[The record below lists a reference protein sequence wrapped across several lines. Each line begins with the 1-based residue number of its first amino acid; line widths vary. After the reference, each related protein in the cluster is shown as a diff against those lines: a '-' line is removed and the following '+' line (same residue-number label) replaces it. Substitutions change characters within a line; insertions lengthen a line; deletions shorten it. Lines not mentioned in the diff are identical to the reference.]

1 MDSLKIFPDDLSVAD
16 EIKLQ
21 KLDATQAIRMK
32 LAAVNYRDIKK
43 VLLIQPLQIPVDE
56 IDIRIAK
63 NKRYYTYPPYA
74 LGILNTAIKTHDF
87 KSDVLD
93 LNIQVFS
100 EIHRSENVLHETLE
114 TLWRKELVGKL
125 EEFRPDVVGVGCT
138 FTMNHKS
145 MVDIFDMVKDFD
157 ENIITIAGGVHVT
170 NATEI
175 VLKDCLSAD
184 FALRYEAELS
194 FGNFLKYIK
203 SESNDGVLH
212 SVSTLYNERY
222 YEVVD
227 RLTPEGEDLNVIPDY
242 GSVDISQLIDLGEIG
257 TFRYWRPKNSKS
269 TAILSNKGCRARCSF
284 CSVRNFNGKDV
295 RMKSVETVIDE
306 ISRLQDKF
314 GINHITWLDDDLFFD
329 VGRTLELFNTMIKRN
344 MNLTW
349 DASNGIIAS
358 AAVVHPE
365 LVAASAESGCIGM
378 YFGIESGNDKILR
391 DVYKPSS
398 VKHYLKLGELMR
410 KYPKIFTRGF
420 LIIGFPHENLSQIRD
435 TIRVAIDMGLDWYT
449 VQLLTPLPSTEIYNQ
464 MVEEGMIE
472 SGSLNIEG
480 EGYTMFSVRESER
493 QRKFEELSQRKNS
506 DFINLLNANPDY
518 IPSRKELND
527 LWFLSDFEINY
538 RPIYSMN
545 DTERLKKLKTF
556 LTDISDRMTRDN
568 PLSNYFLSIVDEKLG
583 NEADSLK
590 RKMNAKNHLGGSVYW
605 QERFDT
611 LGLDF

>member
-1 MDSLKIFPDDLSVAD
+1 MVTLKNFQDDSNVAV
-16 EIKLQ
+16 EINLQ
-21 KLDATQAIRMK
+21 ELDAEQAVRMK
-32 LAAVNYRDIKK
+32 LAGINHRSIKK
-43 VLLIQPLQIPVDE
+43 VLLVQPLQIPVYE

-74 LGILNTAIKTHDF
+74 LGILNTSIKKNNF
-87 KSDVLD
+87 ESDILD
-93 LNIQVFS
+93 LNIKIFS
-100 EIHRSENVLHETLE
+100 EIHQSGNVLHETLE
-114 TLWRKELVGKL
+114 TLWRKELANML

-138 FTMNHKS
+138 FTMNHKN
-145 MVDIFDMVKDFD
+145 MVEIFDMVKDFD
-157 ENIITIAGGVHVT
+157 EGIITVAGGVHVT
-170 NATEI
+170 NASET
-175 VLKDCLSAD
+175 VLKDSRNAD

-194 FGNFLKYIK
+194 FKGFLEYVDGKGNK
-203 SESNDGVLH
+203 GTLH
-212 SVSTLYNERY
+212 SVATIYNERY
-222 YEVVD
+222 YEVED

-242 GSVDISQLIDLGEIG
+242 GSVDISRLIDLGEIG
-257 TFRYWRPKNSKS
+257 TFRYWRPKTAKS

-306 ISRLQDKF
+306 IFLLKEKF
-314 GINHITWLDDDLFFD
+314 GVNHITWLDDDLFFD
-329 VGRTLELFNTMIKRN
+329 VGRTLELFNAMVKKN
-344 MNLTW
+344 LNLTW

-420 LIIGFPHENLSQIRD
+420 LMIGFPHETLSQIRD

-506 DFINLLNANPDY
+506 DFINLLNANPDHV
-518 IPSRKELND
+518 PSRKELDD

-538 RPIYSMN
+538 RPIY
-545 DTERLKKLKTF
+545 DVDDIDRLKKLKAF

-568 PLSNYFLSIVDEKLG
+568 PLSNYFLSIVDDKLG
-583 NEADSLK
+583 NQSESNE
-590 RKMNAKNHLGGSVYW
+590 RKISAKQNLEKSNYW
-605 QERFDT
+605 KERFDI
-611 LGLDF
+611 LGLGF